1 MNDRWATK
9 QAAIAFLMT
18 CIAAVAIV
26 LLSERS
32 YRQATNTLRELA
44 EVQAERTVAWRLFE
58 GLVDAETGQRGYL
71 LTGRVEFLR
80 PYEAGIVQVEK
91 AIQSLSTTR
100 SDEPAALALLAQIHR
115 LGQARLTLLAQTI
128 QLRDS
133 GKHAAAIEIVA
144 GGEGKRLMDE
154 LRTSIGELQQTSNH
168 AVASNRTQIYATL
181 MFSRIGMAVLSALCV
196 IGLIMYL
203 RQSRVVLAHQ
213 QELKQVIQAERDRLE
228 VEVIQRTAQLTE
240 LTQHLQTAREDER
253 NRLARNLHDEL
264 GALLTSAKLDAA
276 RIRSRLAGTAPEAL
290 ERLAHLVE
298 TLNSS
303 IALGRRIIEDLRPS
317 TLGNL
322 GLLATLE
329 ILGREYA
336 EHSGTAVHCTLAPV
350 RLQPSAEL
358 MVYRLAQEAITNISK
373 YAEANQVWIELAARD
388 GQVEVSVRD
397 NGVGF
402 NSQLVRGG
410 AYGLLGMRFRVEA
423 EGGSLSVLSAPGQ
436 GTELRA
442 RLPESVP
449 DVANQM
455 EARQDA
461 ATVAAA

>member
-9 QAAIAFLMT
+9 RASIAFLMT

-32 YRQATNTLRELA
+32 YRQATDTLRELA

-71 LTGRVEFLR
+71 LTGQVEFLR
-80 PYEAGIVQVEK
+80 PFAAGIKQAEN
-91 AIQSLSTTR
+91 ATRSLSTTR
-100 SDEPAALALLAQIHR
+100 ADEPEAMALLARIHR
-115 LGQARLTLLAQTI
+115 LSEARLALLAQTI
-128 QLRDS
+128 QLHDS

-154 LRTSIGELQQTSNH
+154 LRTNIGELQQTSIH
-168 AVASNRTQIYATL
+168 AVASSRTEIYATL
-181 MFSRIGMAVLSALCV
+181 MFSRIGMAVLSTLCV
-196 IGLIMYL
+196 LGLIMYL
-203 RQSRVVLAHQ
+203 RQSKVVLAHH
-213 QELKQVIQAERDRLE
+213 QELKRAVQAERDRLE
-228 VEVIQRTAQLTE
+228 IEVIQRTAQLTE
-240 LTQHLQTAREDER
+240 LTHHLQTAREDER

-329 ILGREYA
+329 ILAREFS
-336 EHSGTAVHCTLAPV
+336 EHSGIAVHCTLAPAN
-350 RLQPSAEL
+350 LQPSAEL
-358 MVYRLAQEAITNISK
+358 MVYRLAQEAITNIIK
-373 YAEANQVWIELAARD
+373 YAQANQVWIELAARD

-397 NGVGF
+397 DGVGF
-402 NSQLVRGG
+402 DSQLVRGG

-423 EGGSLSVLSAPGQ
+423 EGGSLTVLSAPGK
-436 GTELRA
+436 GTELKA
-442 RLPESVP
+442 ILPESRP
-449 DVANQM
+449 
-455 EARQDA
+455 DA
-461 ATVAAA
+461 AGQSAGHAETAVSA

>member
-1 MNDRWATK
+1 MNDRRVTK
-9 QAAIAFLMT
+9 RAAIAFSMA
-18 CIAAVAIV
+18 CIAAVAMV
-26 LLSERS
+26 LLSEGS
-32 YRQATNTLRELA
+32 YWRATGTLRALA
-44 EVQAERTVAWRLFE
+44 EVQAERTSAWRLFE

-71 LTGRVEFLR
+71 MTGQGEFLK
-80 PYEAGIVQVEK
+80 PYSIGVKQVEK
-91 AIQSLSTTR
+91 ASRSLDR
-100 SDEPAALALLAQIHR
+100 DHADEPETMALLARIHRLGEARLALLAQ
-115 LGQARLTLLAQTI
+115 TI
-128 QLRDS
+128 KLYDS
-133 GKHAAAIEIVA
+133 GKHTAAIELVA
-144 GGEGKRLMDE
+144 GGEGQRLMDE
-154 LRTSIGELQQTSNH
+154 LRTSIGELQQTSNR
-168 AVASNRTQIYATL
+168 ATASSRTDIYATL

-196 IGLIMYL
+196 IALLMYL
-203 RQSRVVLAHQ
+203 RQSKVVLAHQ
-213 QELKQVIQAERDRLE
+213 QELKQAIQAERDRLE
-228 VEVIQRTAQLTE
+228 IEVIQRTAQLTE
-240 LTQHLQTAREDER
+240 LTHHLQTAREDER

-303 IALGRRIIEDLRPS
+303 ISLGRRIIEDLRPS

-329 ILGREYA
+329 ILAREFS
-336 EHSGTAVHCTLAPV
+336 EHSGIAVHCTLAPV

-397 NGVGF
+397 DGVGF
-402 NSQLVRGG
+402 DSQLVRGG

-423 EGGSLSVLSAPGQ
+423 EGGSLTVLSAPGR

-442 RLPESVP
+442 SLPES
-449 DVANQM
+449 
-455 EARQDA
+455 RSDA
-461 ATVAAA
+461 AGQSAGHAEIAAAA